1 MDALC
6 LNLALWSASILPTFL
21 LLDFVEPWKTRVL
34 SKSDSRCMTGPSMA
48 IRRLNTTVQPMND
61 KLSALVSADLSSS
74 IYCLFLGGIVATGA
88 LSSATF
94 YIPATIGIVN
104 DMMSRTSHKRYF
116 TFPVGRTA
124 RSRQTLA
131 HGGKSVPLRP
141 DKTEKIYKEPG
152 EPYQIGKALRAL
164 FSPPGSVFKR
174 VTRNNNTARKGSEL
188 MIRPI
193 LRDCAKYARGPPK

>member
-1 MDALC
+1 
-6 LNLALWSASILPTFL
+6 
-21 LLDFVEPWKTRVL
+21 
-34 SKSDSRCMTGPSMA
+34 MA

-131 HGGKSVPLRP
+131 HGGESVPLRP
-141 DKTEKIYKEPG
+141 DKTEKI
-152 EPYQIGKALRAL
+152 
-164 FSPPGSVFKR
+164 
-174 VTRNNNTARKGSEL
+174 
-188 MIRPI
+188 
-193 LRDCAKYARGPPK
+193 

>member
-6 LNLALWSASILPTFL
+6 LNLTLWSASSFPTFFL
-21 LLDFVEPWKTRVL
+21 TDSVEPLETSVLPKSAFRRMRV
-34 SKSDSRCMTGPSMA
+34 SSMA

-104 DMMSRTSHKRYF
+104 DMMRRTSHTIPPCVPWDSKLHNRPHRDRFSSHELLPQPRFQSSPHTVRYGCQA
-116 TFPVGRTA
+116 V
-124 RSRQTLA
+124 Q
-131 HGGKSVPLRP
+131 H
-141 DKTEKIYKEPG
+141 
-152 EPYQIGKALRAL
+152 ALL
-164 FSPPGSVFKR
+164 YGLHDEGQDLTS
-174 VTRNNNTARKGSEL
+174 
-188 MIRPI
+188 
-193 LRDCAKYARGPPK
+193 DCC

>member
-1 MDALC
+1 
-6 LNLALWSASILPTFL
+6 
-21 LLDFVEPWKTRVL
+21 
-34 SKSDSRCMTGPSMA
+34 MA

-124 RSRQTLA
+124 RSRQTLT
-131 HGGKSVPLRP
+131 HGRER
-141 DKTEKIYKEPG
+141 T
-152 EPYQIGKALRAL
+152 
-164 FSPPGSVFKR
+164 
-174 VTRNNNTARKGSEL
+174 
-188 MIRPI
+188 
-193 LRDCAKYARGPPK
+193 